1 MFTVDELLKATKG
14 KLISGGPR
22 VSIKGISIDSRV
34 IKRGEAFIALKGNNF
49 DGHNFIHQAIEKK
62 ASCILYEA
70 GVIGQK
76 PKGIVFIKVR
86 DTTKALGDIARFHRK
101 KFTIPVIAVTGSN
114 GKTTTKEMIAW
125 ALSGKYKVLK
135 NIGTKN
141 NHIGLPMALL
151 GLDHSYDAAVLEV
164 GTNHFGEVEYLA
176 KICLANI
183 GVITN
188 IGPAH
193 LEYFKS
199 LDGVFREKST
209 LTKYLRQPS
218 VAILNT
224 DDSLLKKGSAAK
236 KDQVIFGVGI
246 KNKSDFTASNIKDL
260 AGKMEFLVN
269 QKYKFTLKTLGYYNI
284 YNALIAITVARL
296 FGMEYNRIA
305 RRLSGFSF
313 PESRLNFVRFN
324 NIQFIDDTYNSNP
337 LSLKAALEALGN
349 FKTEGRRIFVM
360 GDMLELGKDRE
371 SFHYQ
376 AGLQAA
382 GICDIFISVGR
393 LSSLASKALK
403 AHGRGVKNIF
413 NCATSLEARDILY
426 KKISPRRDDIVL
438 VKGSRMMRMEEVFKV

>member
-49 DGHNFIHQAIEKK
+49 DGHNFIHQAIGKK

-199 LDGVFREKST
+199 LNGVFREKST

-218 VAILNT
+218 VAILNA

-236 KDQVIFGVGI
+236 KDQVVFGVGI

-296 FGMEYNRIA
+296 FGMEYNRIVK
-305 RRLSGFSF
+305 RLSGFRF
-313 PESRLNFVRFN
+313 PENRLKLVRFN
-324 NIQFIDDTYNSNP
+324 NIQFIDDTYNS
-337 LSLKAALEALGN
+337 
-349 FKTEGRRIFVM
+349 
-360 GDMLELGKDRE
+360 
-371 SFHYQ
+371 
-376 AGLQAA
+376 
-382 GICDIFISVGR
+382 
-393 LSSLASKALK
+393 
-403 AHGRGVKNIF
+403 
-413 NCATSLEARDILY
+413 
-426 KKISPRRDDIVL
+426 
-438 VKGSRMMRMEEVFKV
+438 